1 MKIEAVCPSNIA
13 LVKYWGK
20 EGVQLPMNPSV
31 SLTLSESKTITE
43 LAWKESQNPS
53 FSFLF
58 EGEKKPGFEPKI
70 QQFLERI
77 AHLAPELQ
85 GLELEISSRNTFPHS
100 SGIASSASAFGALS
114 LAIAHLLSS
123 LRNESELDRSLA
135 SEMARL
141 GSGSA
146 CRSLF
151 PIVGLWGKHP
161 AIEHSSNQ
169 FAIGLADKTHP
180 IFKSY
185 KDYILLIDEGVK
197 SVSSTAGHNLM
208 NGHPFAEARKKQAF
222 EHCLR
227 MTEILESG
235 DLDEFIRLTEL
246 EALTLHALMLSASTP
261 YLLMRPNTVA
271 VLEEVK
277 AFRDE
282 TKIPI
287 CFTLDAGAN
296 VHLLFPDSQEQN
308 IDLWVNDLARKYSA
322 NAKYLCDTVGTGAES
337 KWIE

>member
-1 MKIEAVCPSNIA
+1 MRIEAVCPSNIA

-20 EGVQLPMNPSV
+20 KGLQLPMNPSV

-43 LAWKESQNPS
+43 LRWKESPS
-53 FSFLF
+53 AGFSFLF
-58 EGEKKPGFEPKI
+58 EGEKKTSFEPKI
-70 QQFLERI
+70 EQFLHRI
-77 AHLAPELQ
+77 SHLAPELK
-85 GLELEISSRNTFPHS
+85 GLELDIRSKNTFPHS

-114 LAIAHLLSS
+114 LSIAHLLSN
-123 LRNESELDRSLA
+123 LRGETEPNLSLA

-146 CRSLF
+146 CRSLYSS
-151 PIVGLWGKHP
+151 VGLWGEHP
-161 AIEHSSNQ
+161 DIPHSSNH
-169 FAIGLADKTHP
+169 FAIGLAEQTHP
-180 IFKSY
+180 TFKSY

-208 NGHPFAEARKKQAF
+208 IGHPFAKARELQAF
-222 EHCLR
+222 DHCLQ
-227 MTEILESG
+227 MTQILQSG
-235 DLDEFIRLTEL
+235 DLEAFIRLTEL

-261 YLLMRPNTVA
+261 YLLMRLA

-277 AFRDE
+277 AFRQE
-282 TKIPI
+282 TNIPV

-296 VHLLFPDSQEQN
+296 VHLLFPDSQEQK
-308 IDLWVNDLARKYSA
+308 LSEWVIYLTGKYSE
-322 NAKYLCDTVGTGAES
+322 NAKYLCDSVGIGAQS